1 MHVKPLSK
9 SFKKDLFQQMYL
21 EHPEYRLKKRSASED
36 SFERRKRERRERRD
50 KKDKKHK
57 KKNKERSRS
66 RSRDE
71 KKKRRDSADERSSE
85 ERRDI
90 IAEWN
95 KDFYKNG

>member
-50 KKDKKHK
+50 KKEKKDKKHK
-57 KKNKERSRS
+57 KHKDRSRS
-66 RSRDE
+66 RSRD
-71 KKKRRDSADERSSE
+71 
-85 ERRDI
+85 
-90 IAEWN
+90 
-95 KDFYKNG
+95 